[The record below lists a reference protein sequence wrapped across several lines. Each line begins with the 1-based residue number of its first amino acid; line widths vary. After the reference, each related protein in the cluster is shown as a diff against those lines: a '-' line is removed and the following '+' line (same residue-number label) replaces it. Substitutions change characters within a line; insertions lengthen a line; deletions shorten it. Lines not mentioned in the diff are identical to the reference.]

1 MSDRFFL
8 DTNVFVYEVDTR
20 DPAKSRRAVELIDS
34 AVSSK
39 RGAVSYQVVQ
49 EFFNVALTRFAKP
62 FSATEAE
69 EYLSLTFKPILAVH
83 SSPRLFLE
91 ALHIQKQ
98 HQFSWYDALIVA
110 AAQEVN
116 CSILYTEDMQHG
128 RRIGDLRI
136 ENPFR

>member
-1 MSDRFFL
+1 MSASFFL
-8 DTNVFVYEVDTR
+8 DTNVFVYKFDTR
-20 DPAKSRRAVELIDS
+20 EPEKTRRASDLIRT
-34 AVSSK
+34 AVASK

-49 EFFNVALTRFAKP
+49 EFFNIALTRFDKP
-62 FSATEAE
+62 FSIGEAE
-69 EYLSLTFKPILAVH
+69 DYLSFTFKPILAVH

-128 RRIGDLRI
+128 RRIGDLKI